1 MREITGVQVW
11 QLWFC
16 NFVPMIAIILFLI
29 SVLGGASI
37 AIGGTVFINT
47 PDVIAGSFL
56 FSLGLFLVC
65 HFTWGLYTGR
75 VQNLVEVSVKSAVP
89 ELIVVYLGNLVGTLF
104 VGYLIRFCG
113 KAEVISRV
121 ESLAQYKLSL
131 PLLKVLVLSFFC
143 GIMMY
148 VAVTGFKR
156 IADPIGKHLAVILPV
171 MVFINCGFEH
181 SIADLFYISAANV
194 WGIEAVK
201 FSIVAAIGNLIGGC
215 AIPIISLYWLNRK
228 K

>member
-1 MREITGVQVW
+1 
-11 QLWFC
+11 
-16 NFVPMIAIILFLI
+16 MIILILFLI

-37 AIGGTVFINT
+37 SIGGTVFINT
-47 PDVIAGSFL
+47 PSVIAGSFL

-65 HFTWGLYTGR
+65 HFKWGLYTGR

-89 ELIVVYLGNLVGTLF
+89 ELIVVYLGNLLGTLS

-121 ESLAQYKLSL
+121 ESLTQYKLSL
-131 PLLKVLVLSFFC
+131 PLLSVLVLSFFC
-143 GIMMY
+143 GVMMY

-156 IADPIGKHLAVILPV
+156 IEDPIGKHLSVILPV
-171 MVFINCGFEH
+171 MVFINSGFEH
-181 SIADLFYISAANV
+181 SIADLFYISAANA

-201 FSIVAAIGNLIGGC
+201 FSVVAAIGNLIGGC
-215 AIPIISLYWLNRK
+215 AIPVISLCWLPTRK
-228 K
+228 Q

>member
-1 MREITGVQVW
+1 
-11 QLWFC
+11 
-16 NFVPMIAIILFLI
+16 MIILILFLI

-47 PDVIAGSFL
+47 PDVLTGSFL

-89 ELIVVYLGNLVGTLF
+89 ELIVVYLGNLLGTF
-104 VGYLIRFCG
+104 SVGYLIRLCS

-121 ESLAQYKLSL
+121 ESLVQYKLSL
-131 PLLKVLVLSFFC
+131 LPLNVLILSFFC

-156 IADPIGKHLAVILPV
+156 FEDPIGKHLAVILPV
-171 MVFINCGFEH
+171 MVFINSGFEH
-181 SIADLFYISAANV
+181 SIADLFYISAANA
-194 WGIEAVK
+194 WSIEAVK
-201 FSIVAAIGNLIGGC
+201 FSAIAAAGNLIGGC
-215 AIPIISLYWLNRK
+215 AIPVISLCWSPKRRR
-228 K
+228 